1 MKKKKKPK
9 IVAVS
14 GGFNPIHI
22 GHIRLFEEA
31 RKLGDKLVVILN
43 NDNWYGV
50 KGRKVFIPQKER
62 KEILEALKPID
73 RVVLTKHKPG
83 TKDISVC
90 RELIELKPDIFAN
103 GGDRTREN
111 IPEVAVCKKINCKM
125 IFNVGRGGKI
135 QSSSWLLSKYVNESH
150 QKTLRP
156 WGYFRVIEEG
166 ENFKV
171 KKVVVKPRE
180 KLSLQFHKQRSEHWG
195 VLKGLAKVE
204 LNDKIFYLKPHQS
217 IDISVRAKHRLE
229 NPRKEP
235 LEIIEIQNGEYLG
248 EDDII
253 RIEDKYDRGK

>member
-14 GGFNPIHI
+14 GGFDPIHI

-31 RKLGDKLVVILN
+31 KKLGDKLVVILN

-62 KEILEALKPID
+62 KEILEALKPVD

-103 GGDRTREN
+103 GGDRTKKN
-111 IPEVAVCKKINCKM
+111 IPEVAVCQKINCKM

-135 QSSSWLLSKYVNESH
+135 QSSSWLLAKYANELQSKFY
-150 QKTLRP
+150 RP
-156 WGYFRVIEEG
+156 WGSFTVIEEG
-166 ENFKV
+166 KNFKV

-180 KLSLQFHKQRSEHWG
+180 KLSLQFHKQRSEHWV
-195 VLKGLAKVE
+195 VLRGRARVE
-204 LNDKIFYLKPHQS
+204 LDNKIFYLKPHQS
-217 IDISVRAKHRLE
+217 IDIPVGAKHRLE
-229 NPRKEP
+229 NFSKEP

-253 RIEDKYDRGK
+253 RIDDKYKRR